1 MLDSIFFKDGRD
13 IGIGT
18 IEKAFLDIYDFG
30 KYFGKYRGAIR

>member
-18 IEKAFLDIYDFG
+18 IEKAFLDIY
-30 KYFGKYRGAIR
+30 YFGKYRGAIR